1 MSSSASFSIVDD
13 MTHKLARAQAARN
26 AYERT
31 PDYMPELKQRLRESV
46 EAHMDQWRPHLIP
59 PSECL
64 ALSNTP
70 PNGDAW
76 KNEAD
81 STLRLWIEFCLDW
94 SDVGRAKAIVAQTE
108 RLLVHIVRA
117 AQADQG
123 LIDDATHHAL
133 LAEAHSR
140 VAGGLE
146 GGGGRALLPAHGFI
160 HAATPPSSVSQVPLQ
175 SAFYERAPEDIWHD
189 LQHARSAVESS
200 SSSRA
205 VAASL
210 MAYPLDHTHALSS
223 GLYPLEH
230 TVLEQLSAP
239 QTFTQLGR
247 PRDRV
252 ISYVTSRLFDLR
264 DAWYAF
270 IDAPLDLERQSQVRV
285 LTHQML
291 TLVLSLHAQ

>member
-76 KNEAD
+76 KNKAD
-81 STLRLWIEFCLDW
+81 RTLRLWIEFCLDW

-140 VAGGLE
+140 IAGGLE
-146 GGGGRALLPAHGFI
+146 GGGRLPAHGFI
-160 HAATPPSSVSQVPLQ
+160 HAATPPSVSQVPQ

-189 LQHARSAVESS
+189 LQHARSAAGRSS
-200 SSSRA
+200 SSGA

-210 MAYPLDHTHALSS
+210 MAYPLDHTHAL
-223 GLYPLEH
+223 
-230 TVLEQLSAP
+230 QA
-239 QTFTQLGR
+239 
-247 PRDRV
+247 
-252 ISYVTSRLFDLR
+252 
-264 DAWYAF
+264 A
-270 IDAPLDLERQSQVRV
+270 
-285 LTHQML
+285 
-291 TLVLSLHAQ
+291 